1 MKISKEQIIN
11 DCGITEE
18 RLDKMLKRKDC
29 PKKLV
34 DEHGQFDSVVLDGF
48 LERIKK
54 ANEAAK
60 RSQQKSKEAVKAVK
74 RPRKQRAAE
83 TAETFD
89 EFTLRFWSENTRWVE
104 YLTVGEVNEVWARY
118 FIQAALE
125 FGYNESH
132 KEK

>member
-18 RLDKMLKRKDC
+18 RLDKLLKRKDC

-34 DEHGQFDSVVLDGF
+34 DEHGQLDSVVLDRF

-54 ANEAAK
+54 ANEATK
-60 RSQQKSKEAVKAVK
+60 RSQQKSREAGKEIK
-74 RPRKQRAAE
+74 RPRKQRA
-83 TAETFD
+83 AETFD
-89 EFTLRFWSENTRWVE
+89 EFTLRFWSENKRWLE

-118 FIQAALE
+118 FIQEALT
-125 FGYNESH
+125 FGY
-132 KEK
+132 KTAFQEK